1 LEKISVAVR
10 HYFGE
15 YEPGE
20 ERAVSTLSAE
30 EEQARLSE
38 EAGLDEEIDALEQ
51 DLTQDGEQSVS
62 EEGSGRI
69 VDELAEE
76 RLAEVTEV
84 GPDLDAE
91 GGESLDPGRQ
101 DVSERIVEDQPHN
114 LIHGELIAEDAVLE
128 GNTEEIKDEGRPDV
142 DDEAKLKTRPEE
154 GGA

>member
-20 ERAVSTLSAE
+20 ERPGSTLTAE
-30 EEQARLSE
+30 EEQTRRSE

-62 EEGSGRI
+62 EDGSGRI

-84 GPDLDAE
+84 GPDLDDE
-91 GGESLDPGRQ
+91 GAESLEPGRQ
-101 DVSERIVEDQPHN
+101 DVSDRIVEDQPHD
-114 LIHGELIAEDAVLE
+114 LIRGEFVDEDAILE
-128 GNTEEIKDEGRPDV
+128 GNTEEIKDEGRPEV
-142 DDEAKLKTRPEE
+142 DDVTKLRNDPEE